1 MCFMKEEVL
10 VECSQI
16 DKFYGKKQALK
27 KVDLKLF
34 TNRITFL
41 MGENGAGKSTLCKI
55 LALLS
60 SKSNGKLFYKNT
72 EIKGELRAEYKKI
85 LGYLSHQTFI
95 YSHLSAW
102 ENLVFFANLY
112 GIKNKK
118 EKIEQLMDSFGIIE
132 NKNQIAGT
140 FSRGLQQRL
149 SLARTLLNDPN
160 VLLLDEP
167 FAGLDPCA
175 LNNLAKILLDQK
187 NSERTILI
195 VTHEIDDTI
204 EIADNFIILKAG
216 EKVFEGSFYSKEN
229 LKEVYFEYFGGEKQ

>member
-1 MCFMKEEVL
+1 MKEEVL

>member
-60 SKSNGKLFYKNT
+60 SKSNGKLFYKNR

-187 NSERTILI
+187 NSERTIFI